1 MPQSILNVPGINCG
15 HCVRTIE
22 TELSELENIVSV
34 KADDKAKT
42 VQVTWEEP
50 QTLQNIKELL
60 KEINYPA
67 LD

>member
-1 MPQSILNVPGINCG
+1 MPQKTITVPGINCG
-15 HCVRTIE
+15 HCVKTIE

-42 VQVTWEEP
+42 VDVTWNEP
-50 QTLQNIKELL
+50 QTLDKIKSLL

-67 LD
+67 QD

>member
-1 MPQSILNVPGINCG
+1 VPQKTINVPGINCG

-22 TELSELENIVSV
+22 TELSELENIASV

-42 VQVTWEEP
+42 VDVTWNEP
-50 QTLQNIKELL
+50 QTLDQIKALL

-67 LD
+67 QD